1 MNSRLDATDRK
12 ILAQIQRDG
21 RISLTALGE
30 RVGLSL
36 SPCQR
41 RVRALEDAGVIQEY
55 RARIDPS
62 AVGLTFSAIVFAT
75 LRESTQRSVEAFEAF
90 EASLHKVPEIVQAQR
105 LFGDPDY
112 ILHIVAQDLSAFQ
125 VLYDAKLSALPH
137 VLRLASTLVMKSIF
151 ENRPLPI

>member
-12 ILAQIQRDG
+12 ILAQIQKDG
-21 RISLTALGE
+21 RISLTELGE

-75 LRESTQRSVEAFEAF
+75 LRESTQQSVEAF

-112 ILHIVAQDLSAFQ
+112 ILHIVARDLPAFQ
-125 VLYDAKLSALPH
+125 TLYDAKLSALPH